1 MVGCDKRDIQ
11 TKDESEN
18 DKIASK
24 HDPSTRSRAHDKSA
38 DKPDPRDVHTL
49 GPASRPHEP
58 RVASTPENC
67 EEDEDDEE
75 EEAKEEDKEEEEN
88 VEPLTLLTLLTL
100 LLLLRTNTQTHIQ
113 THTNTYTHNIAAAG
127 AEDADEDVCTT
138 TASGPQRHVSQSPV
152 RQRAAG
158 EGTSLSRWGQRAAC
172 KGTSL
177 SRWSC
182 GQDELWLWLAGFE
195 LEL

>member
-1 MVGCDKRDIQ
+1 MWVDDGTRNVQ

-18 DKIASK
+18 DKSLRNMI
-24 HDPSTRSRAHDKSA
+24 RAHAAGKADKSV
-38 DKPDPRDVHTL
+38 DKPGSRDVHTL

-113 THTNTYTHNIAAAG
+113 THTNMH
-127 AEDADEDVCTT
+127 
-138 TASGPQRHVSQSPV
+138 
-152 RQRAAG
+152 
-158 EGTSLSRWGQRAAC
+158 L
-172 KGTSL
+172 
-177 SRWSC
+177 
-182 GQDELWLWLAGFE
+182 
-195 LEL
+195 

>member
-1 MVGCDKRDIQ
+1 M
-11 TKDESEN
+11 
-18 DKIASK
+18 
-24 HDPSTRSRAHDKSA
+24 
-38 DKPDPRDVHTL
+38 HTL

-75 EEAKEEDKEEEEN
+75 EEAKEEDKAEEEN

-182 GQDELWLWLAGFE
+182 GQDELWLWLWLRLRLRLRLWLWPGQSGARESGGLRARERAGVKPCV
-195 LEL
+195 